1 MPIPDVTMGGDKT
14 PNRSGHKKPKKK
26 PPPAPKPDVT
36 LGGDRTPSRSGHT
49 KPPRAPAPTPGTQSY
64 PGKTPRIPQATSRQ
78 QYLKRRKIID
88 NRTKRQAVKAQLQ
101 EWLHPPSEGTS
112 SYFDKR
118 PEPGGIPDPI
128 HQGTSSYLG
137 KQSKSNIE
145 TARDIA
151 KLTAPESVVKRGERA
166 KAAERLADRGL
177 AKLPLTL
184 DQQERAFVKKMLANN
199 IQTETKKIMTR
210 QGLIE
215 VDTHGKSLADVGAGL
230 FKGAYNLMNPAT
242 ANQRGTATAT
252 KIAKNWA
259 KHLDPGQRT
268 AATVRTGGVSAS
280 DVARYADAPIHVLRA
295 LQESGT
301 ARSRTLSSGPELL
314 AGLVPGAVAAGDQLI
329 TNPAKFQ
336 RSIEGDLKERYGQGS
351 YADVKR
357 GVEKHGAIVY
367 GLDIGAAAAVGGR
380 AATAGLRVSPK
391 TREFVAGTR
400 PNLRIA
406 EGVSKEQRLSPNA
419 FLATGQRATDRLRE
433 RALIRRREKDIKRR
447 DPTRGQ
453 QPDIGEVVG
462 LTPRL
467 QRWRRNRMLM
477 GQKGRDVIRY
487 AANQERVFKTHRR
500 GEAAATHKQRKSNAR
515 SYAIDLGLDVDPV
528 AGRAQLHAFKEHI
541 LAERKARKVEDL
553 PQAAIEELDD
563 LAYLHD
569 NYEKIVTPKLVA
581 RAEEAR
587 LTAEETGAGDVS
599 FKEDTGRLRARGPQ
613 ARVMGE
619 PLEAQEFELAPK
631 VSYKIERVEQPGK
644 KKPLWSVTG
653 GRGKAQ
659 VFKTKK
665 QATAHQKKLEA
676 IPRPT
681 RTETPDEIVARIDEA
696 AAERGLR
703 PGGYVP
709 HTSGGRR
716 ADVYTA
722 GMNVQAKA
730 GVKKSEYKLFDLGV
744 VDRSYPAWEQ
754 GIASNL
760 KRRFQWDQN
769 QRLINDLALRRKKLD
784 GTETVQGT
792 VNDWTQHFRKT
803 GTDPKE
809 YTFVKHVKFKRKVD
823 DDDPLREDFDDL
835 GHDLDENKTWNE
847 LNSDPEYYESST
859 QWVGVP
865 KHAYDTL
872 ASQQGGGASIARSV
886 GGRLAGK
893 VLKQWPTK
901 LILGLNPSWA
911 VIQVINDATLAV
923 LSGVGPGT
931 IVRSEAFWRHAP
943 DAEATLERSQ
953 PFIGATHFEREL
965 TGRGQ
970 RLGHLVDN
978 EITNTLGD
986 MTNTLKNSPLKLGK
1000 PGALIYENRNPLD
1013 YLFRFTH
1020 YEADKF
1026 RRALLYKQMER
1037 EAYTDMGAA
1046 AGGAMKLLEPLHQ
1059 AFNVNRASRSAQ
1071 ARIADISKSREL
1083 MEEFGTHVDRMMGN
1097 YTRFGPKERAFLER
1111 NIMFYGFLRFS
1122 LRFSLWTMPT
1132 RHPIVSSIL
1141 GHLSTMHAKETRKL
1155 LGVKGDEPLLPGV
1168 LAKYYYMDGKKVME
1182 LPFQRA
1188 NPALNALTQNTS
1200 WHGLVALLPPLGQE
1214 LLNQVASKDLYS
1226 NKAYRLEGDPSLEHE
1241 PKLLDSKLDGTARFK
1256 IATAN
1261 LLSALAPY
1269 RTFVA
1274 PGEDRSPMSS
1284 ESEPLF
1290 FDKVPMEYSDPEIR
1304 SDIELQRRHDVA
1316 KPDWAN
1322 IRNNM
1327 IIPWARESRDVDIQ
1341 RRYLEDLGFRESTP
1355 LQKKKDFL
1363 NKLDQPGYT
1372 DLYIKNKIRQK
1383 EEELK
1388 RKLESVGIKP

>member
-14 PNRSGHKKPKKK
+14 PNRSGHKKPPKKK
-26 PPPAPKPDVT
+26 SSRPGWADSVSEAVNRPGAVADPKSSPSPPGT
-36 LGGDRTPSRSGHT
+36 
-49 KPPRAPAPTPGTQSY
+49 TPGTQSY
-64 PGKTPRIPQATSRQ
+64 PGKTPRIPQPTSRQ

-88 NRTKRQAVKAQLQ
+88 NRAKRRAVKEQLSK
-101 EWLHPPSEGTS
+101 WLNPSPVGLSALNRKTNPFYSEGIT
-112 SYFDKR
+112 
-118 PEPGGIPDPI
+118 
-128 HQGTSSYLG
+128 
-137 KQSKSNIE
+137 KQSKANVE
-145 TARDIA
+145 TARDLA
-151 KLTAPESVVKRGERA
+151 KLMAPESVVKRGERA

-184 DQQERAFVKKMLANN
+184 EQQERAVVKKMLANN
-199 IQTETKKIMTR
+199 IQNETQKIMTR

-215 VDTHGKSLADVGAGL
+215 VETHGKSLSDVGAGL

-242 ANQRGTATAT
+242 VNQRGEATV
-252 KIAKNWA
+252 KKVAKNWA

-268 AATVRTGGVSAS
+268 AATIRTGGVSAG
-280 DVARYADAPIHVLRA
+280 DVVRYADAPIHVLRA
-295 LQESGT
+295 LQESGK
-301 ARSRTLSSGPELL
+301 ARGRTLSSGPELL

-336 RSIEGDLKERYGQGS
+336 KSIETDLKERYGQGS

-391 TREFVAGTR
+391 HREFVSGTR

-419 FLATGQRATDRLRE
+419 FLATGQRATDRMRE
-433 RALIRRREKDIKRR
+433 RALIRRRQKDIKRR
-447 DPTRGQ
+447 RPTSGQ
-453 QPDIGEVVG
+453 QPDIDEVVA

-467 QRWRRNRMLM
+467 QRWRRNRMIM
-477 GQKGRDVIRY
+477 ANKGRDVIRY
-487 AANQERVFKTHRR
+487 AANQDRVFKTHRR
-500 GEAAATHKQRKSNAR
+500 GEAVATHKQRKSNAR

-528 AGRAQLHAFKEHI
+528 RGREQLNAFREHI
-541 LAERKARKVEDL
+541 IAERQARGVEDL
-553 PQAAIEELDD
+553 PQAAIDELDD
-563 LAYLHD
+563 LKYLD
-569 NYEKIVTPKLVA
+569 ENYEKIITPKLVA

-619 PLEAQEFELAPK
+619 PLEAQEIQLTPQVNYSVAK
-631 VSYKIERVEQPGK
+631 AGK
-644 KKPLWSVTG
+644 SKWVVKG
-653 GRGKAQ
+653 GRGKPK
-659 VFKTKK
+659 VFKSKK
-665 QATAHQKKLEA
+665 EATAHKTKLDKMQA
-676 IPRPT
+676 PT

-730 GVKKSEYKLFDLGV
+730 GVKRSEYKLFDLGV

-792 VNDWTQHFRKT
+792 VDDWNKHFNKT
-803 GTDPKE
+803 GTEPKE
-809 YTFVKHVKFKRKVD
+809 YTFVKHVKFKRKAD
-823 DDDPLREDFDDL
+823 DDDPLREDFEDL

-872 ASQQGGGASIARSV
+872 ASHQGGGATIARSV

-911 VIQVINDATLAV
+911 VIQVVNDATLAA

-978 EITNTLGD
+978 DIANTMGD
-986 MTNTLKNSPLKLGK
+986 WIKALSNSPLKLGK
-1000 PGALIYENRNPLD
+1000 PGALFNENRNILD

-1037 EAYTDMGAA
+1037 EAYTDMGTA
-1046 AGGAMKLLEPLHQ
+1046 AGEAMKLMEPLHQ

-1097 YTRFGPKERAFLER
+1097 YTRFGPRERAFLER

-1141 GHLSTMHAKETRKL
+1141 GHLSTMHAKEVRKM
-1155 LGVKGDEPLLPGV
+1155 LGVKGNEPLLPGV
-1168 LAKYYYMDGKKVME
+1168 LSKYYYMDGKKVME

-1200 WHGLVALLPPLGQE
+1200 WHGLVALAPPLVQE
-1214 LLNQVASKDLYS
+1214 LANQIATKDLYS
-1226 NKAYRLEGDPSLEHE
+1226 NKDYRIHGDPKYEHE
-1241 PKLLDSKLDGTARFK
+1241 PKLLDYDLEGTDRFK

-1274 PGEDRSPMSS
+1274 PGEDHRPMSS

-1304 SDIELQRRHDVA
+1304 SDIAQQYKEDRA
-1316 KPDWAN
+1316 KPDWEN

-1327 IIPWARESRDVDIQ
+1327 IIPWARESKDVEMQ
-1341 RRYLEDLGFRESTP
+1341 RRYLEDLEIRESTP
-1355 LQKKKDFL
+1355 LQKKKDLIKKF
-1363 NKLDQPGYT
+1363 DQPGYL
-1372 DLYIKNKIRQK
+1372 DLYLKNKIRQK

-1388 RKLESVGIKP
+1388 RKLEGAGIKP